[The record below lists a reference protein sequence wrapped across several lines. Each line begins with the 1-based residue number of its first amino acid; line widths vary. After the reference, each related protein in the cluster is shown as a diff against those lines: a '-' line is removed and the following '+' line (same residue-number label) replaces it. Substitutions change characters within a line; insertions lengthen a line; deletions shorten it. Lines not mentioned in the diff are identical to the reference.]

1 MAVRLPGRAPG
12 ETPTYQAGAFA
23 APWSERAKGVVV
35 TFLIVGLDRMTLAP
49 WHRNVMAGDASS
61 ARRIG
66 SGCAAREG
74 VELIVAAVIGPGA
87 AVLGAQ
93 TPGRA

>member
-1 MAVRLPGRAPG
+1 
-12 ETPTYQAGAFA
+12 
-23 APWSERAKGVVV
+23 V
-35 TFLIVGLDRMTLAP
+35 TFLIVGLDRLTLAP

-66 SGCAAREG
+66 CGCAAREG

-93 TPGRA
+93 ASGRA